1 MEMYSFTV
9 LSLCLIVVSCS
20 VDAVDIAKDM
30 EENQIVPDVID
41 VAPQKLIEVSAT
53 TDCSV

>member
-1 MEMYSFTV
+1 MESYSITV

-30 EENQIVPDVID
+30 EDNQIVPDVID
-41 VAPQKLIEVSAT
+41 VAPQKLIKVSMR
-53 TDCSV
+53 TDRLV

>member
-1 MEMYSFTV
+1 MYLFTV

-20 VDAVDIAKDM
+20 VDAVDIAKEM

-41 VAPQKLIEVSAT
+41 VAPQKLIEVSVT